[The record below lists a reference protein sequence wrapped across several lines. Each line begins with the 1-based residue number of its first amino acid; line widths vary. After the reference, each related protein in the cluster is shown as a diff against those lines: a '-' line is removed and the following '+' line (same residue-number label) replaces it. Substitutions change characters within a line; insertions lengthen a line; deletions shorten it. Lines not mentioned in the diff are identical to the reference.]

1 MRLSLV
7 MAQKRR
13 RAKVQTAVTQTLSS
27 LTAPSAGA
35 PDTASR
41 DRAEPRDPPSD
52 GPRDRLGRSLR
63 DLRISVTDR
72 CNFRCRYCMPR
83 EEFSGTTFLPR
94 GELLSFEEIASISRV
109 FVGMGV
115 TKLRLTGGEP
125 LLRSELPR
133 LVAMLAELEVDLAL
147 TTNGV
152 LLPAH
157 ARDLAEAGLRRVT
170 VSLDAL
176 DEDVFQK
183 MSDAPRYGVR
193 DVLAG
198 IDAAL
203 AAGLAPLK
211 INCVV
216 RRGVNEHQIEKLVS
230 HFRGSGCS
238 VRFIEY
244 MDVGSTNH
252 WRPEDVVTGEEIL
265 ARVEQLSGL
274 EAVAPRDGS
283 EVARRYRFRDGG
295 GEIGVITS
303 VSQPF
308 CGACTRARLSADGKV
323 YTCLFA
329 TRGFDVRSLVR
340 GGASEADLASA
351 LAEHWRAR
359 SDRYSEQR
367 VQERDSM
374 ARRRL
379 PTLGPS
385 ETARVEMSYIGG

>member
-1 MRLSLV
+1 VTATNPSLD
-7 MAQKRR
+7 
-13 RAKVQTAVTQTLSS
+13 
-27 LTAPSAGA
+27 APSSGA
-35 PDTASR
+35 PEA
-41 DRAEPRDPPSD
+41 APSE
-52 GPRDRLGRSLR
+52 PRDRLGRSLR

-83 EEFSGTTFLPR
+83 EEFSGKSFLPKND
-94 GELLSFEEIASISRV
+94 LLSFEEIATLSGA
-109 FVGMGV
+109 FVRLGV

-125 LLRSELPR
+125 LLRNELER
-133 LVAMLAELEVDLAL
+133 LVAMLSELDVDLAL

-157 ARDLAEAGLRRVT
+157 ARALAAAGLRRVT

-203 AAGLAPLK
+203 AAGLAPVK

-216 RRGVNEHQIEKLVS
+216 RRGVNENQIEKLAS
-230 HFRGSGCS
+230 HFRGSGS
-238 VRFIEY
+238 QVRFIEY

-252 WRPEDVVTGEEIL
+252 WRPEDVVTGAEIL
-265 ARVEQLSGL
+265 SRIGNVSGL
-274 EAVAPRDGS
+274 EPVAARDGS
-283 EVARRYRFRDGG
+283 EVARRYRFSDGG
-295 GEIGVITS
+295 GEVGVITS

-308 CGACTRARLSADGKV
+308 CGACTRARLSADGKI

-329 TRGFDVRSLVR
+329 MNGFDVRSLVR
-340 GGASEADLASA
+340 SGANEAELCEA
-351 LAEHWRAR
+351 LAGHWRAR
-359 SDRYSEQR
+359 SDRYSEER
-367 VQERDSM
+367 GQEREASLS
-374 ARRRL
+374 RRRL

-385 ETARVEMSYIGG
+385 DAARVEMSYIGG